1 MKCLKNTMSK
11 RNLRQK
17 AFNWLFAQYTRY
29 LEYELANSI
38 YQNAKY
44 PKDTNVLISFRDTFY
59 WLVTSYYEIEKSHL
73 VESNKK
79 IRKSVSKY
87 IGGGN
92 GRKRLN
98 LRFAEVLRGNLC
110 FMDLIDKDFKNLLS
124 DYSNSCDDFRSID
137 RIKDERIANFEKDKK
152 ERSLLLQSLLEF
164 NNAFSHLAVIFCNGE
179 DLDGNMQKAKSH
191 LYRGC
196 LDNYKMLLR
205 FIMPK
210 INSLKVEQSFLEIRE
225 HEFLL
230 LGKNINNK
238 PIDYTCP
245 ITNKKSQM
253 TLSKAYKELFNTA
266 FSKLPREYL
275 KP

>member
-1 MKCLKNTMSK
+1 MSK

-73 VESNKK
+73 MESNKK